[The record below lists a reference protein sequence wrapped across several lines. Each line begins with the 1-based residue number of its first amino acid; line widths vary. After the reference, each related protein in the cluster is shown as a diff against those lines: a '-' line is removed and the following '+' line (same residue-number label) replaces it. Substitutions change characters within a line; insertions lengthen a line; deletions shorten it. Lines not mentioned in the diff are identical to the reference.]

1 MHPLL
6 LLVTWAWFMSQILCS
21 DLSNFL
27 TQLPSCAESC
37 VLDFVS
43 ASSCGTNAACLCTDP
58 KLKDDV
64 LPCVESH
71 CLPRDALATINLT
84 SVACDFPIRD
94 KHEQFNILT
103 ITLIVITGVTVGLR
117 FVEKIR
123 YGPGLQVDDYV
134 ITGAFLVNL
143 GNSIVCLHGLSGNG
157 LGRDAWR
164 FSPDTITSYLCFLYA
179 GQTLYATDV
188 FATKICVLLF
198 YLRIFPGVVIRRLIW
213 GTVGI
218 AVLCMVIFDLLALF
232 QCQPISFY
240 WKGWDQLHKG
250 HCIGINGLAW
260 AIAAVGII
268 LDLWM
273 LAIPISQLIHL
284 QMKWKRKLAVASMF
298 GVGTFVTVVSILR
311 LRYLV
316 AFGNSSNPTWDSFD
330 TCYWSVIELNV
341 GIWCACMPNLR
352 VLMLKTFPRLQ
363 SSVDAT
369 PRSHQYNSST
379 AGRPIRVSSNTQG
392 LSDNTMYRV
401 RSGQGRKVDGSSSTA
416 ELVEMTRFTNETRS
430 SLA

>member
-6 LLVTWAWFMSQILCS
+6 LLATWTWFMSQVLCS

-27 TQLPSCAESC
+27 NQLPSCAESC
-37 VLDFVS
+37 VLDLVTE
-43 ASSCGTNAACLCTDP
+43 SSCGTNATCLCTDP

-71 CLPRDALATINLT
+71 CLPREALVAINLT

-103 ITLIVITGVTVGLR
+103 ITLIVITGITVGLR
-117 FVEKIR
+117 FIEKIR

-134 ITGAFLVNL
+134 ITGAF
-143 GNSIVCLHGLSGNG
+143 
-157 LGRDAWR
+157 
-164 FSPDTITSYLCFLYA
+164 FLYA

-218 AVLCMVIFDLLALF
+218 AVLCMIIFDLLALT

-250 HCIGINGLAW
+250 HCIGINSLAW

-268 LDLWM
+268 LDFWM
-273 LAIPISQLIHL
+273 LGIPISQLIHL

-298 GVGTFVTVVSILR
+298 GVGTFIWQFFQPNITKC
-311 LRYLV
+311 RYLV
-316 AFGNSSNPTWDSFD
+316 RLHAKPSSSDAQDIPETAKLSRCNPQEPPVQFVGRRATDKS
-330 TCYWSVIELNV
+330 IE
-341 GIWCACMPNLR
+341 
-352 VLMLKTFPRLQ
+352 
-363 SSVDAT
+363 
-369 PRSHQYNSST
+369 QY
-379 AGRPIRVSSNTQG
+379 A
-392 LSDNTMYRV
+392 
-401 RSGQGRKVDGSSSTA
+401 GSS
-416 ELVEMTRFTNETRS
+416 
-430 SLA
+430 